1 MKIAGSYKFDAPHD
15 AVWDALQ
22 DPTILMKVL
31 PGCDNLEETGENR
44 YSGKLN
50 MKVGPVQ
57 GVFQGH
63 LEMRDIEP
71 RDGFALVIDGRGAP
85 GFVKATAKVALR
97 SEGGGTVVD
106 YDSDAQV
113 GGRIAGVG
121 QRLLDSS
128 AKSIIQQ
135 SMDGFQALL
144 TAQST
149 ASGDASEG
157 EATDY
162 EAPTQAEFAAKVAK
176 DVAKDLIPRPVLV
189 GGLVLL
195 VLLILYFLLR

>member
-1 MKIAGSYKFDAPHD
+1 MKIAGSYKFDATHD

-22 DPTILMKVL
+22 DPTTLTKVL
-31 PGCDNLEETGENR
+31 PGCEALEETGENR
-44 YSGKLN
+44 YSGQLN

-57 GVFQGH
+57 GVFQGN

-71 RDGFALVIDGRGAP
+71 RDSFALAIDGRGAP
-85 GFVKATAKVALR
+85 GFVKATARVTLR
-97 SEGGGTVVD
+97 SEADGTVVE

-144 TAQST
+144 SAG
-149 ASGDASEG
+149 ADESEG
-157 EATDY
+157 EAADY

-176 DVAKDLIPRPVLV
+176 AVAKDVIPRPVLV
-189 GGLVLL
+189 GGVVLL
-195 VLLILYFLLR
+195 VILILFFLLR